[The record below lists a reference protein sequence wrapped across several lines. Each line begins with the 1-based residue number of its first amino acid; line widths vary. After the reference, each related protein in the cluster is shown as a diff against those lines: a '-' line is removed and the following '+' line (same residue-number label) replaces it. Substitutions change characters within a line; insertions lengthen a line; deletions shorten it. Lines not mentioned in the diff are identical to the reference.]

1 MKDRK
6 AHAYPWPIVKLE
18 DMTLKLGCTA
28 DAKNTLPVQWQRDQP
43 CTIDKFPPLY
53 NFISSSADEA
63 LTRSLAHSLSAKS
76 PFQGREPVSFTN
88 EEKKA

>member
-63 LTRSLAHSLSAKS
+63 LTRSLAQSLRKISFPS
-76 PFQGREPVSFTN
+76 REPVSFTN